1 MPVYALYANA
11 CIFIEFLIMWVQK
24 SILLDDQVSMSYS
37 KWTENKMYVI

>member
-11 CIFIEFLIMWVQK
+11 CIFIEFLINVSPK
-24 SILLDDQVSMSYS
+24 EHFVGDQVSMSYS